1 MATIQELENAIVEDF
16 TLFDDW
22 TEKYQYIIELG
33 QQLPAM
39 ADALKTEDRKIKGCQ
54 SSVWLSASMQDGKVW
69 FEADSDSTFVKGE
82 IALLLRV
89 LSGQAPEDVLKS
101 ELSFIDKIGLRQH
114 LAMTRANGLAAMIK
128 QIKLYALGF
137 QSQQI

>member
-1 MATIQELENAIVEDF
+1 M
-16 TLFDDW
+16 
-22 TEKYQYIIELG
+22 
-33 QQLPAM
+33 
-39 ADALKTEDRKIKGCQ
+39 
-54 SSVWLSASMQDGKVW
+54 SASLRDGKVW

>member
-1 MATIQELENAIVEDF
+1 MASIQELENAIVEDF